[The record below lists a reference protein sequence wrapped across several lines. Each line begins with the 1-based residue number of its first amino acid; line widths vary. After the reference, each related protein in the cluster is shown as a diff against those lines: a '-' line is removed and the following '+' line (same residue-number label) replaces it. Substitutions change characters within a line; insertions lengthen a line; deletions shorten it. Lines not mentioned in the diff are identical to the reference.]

1 MVRSVLT
8 VPEAVPGTVP
18 EAVPGTVPEA
28 VREVSGKA

>member
-1 MVRSVLT
+1 MLT
-8 VPEAVPGTVP
+8 MPEAVPDTVP